1 MSNRELRF
9 QLETLAELI
18 ITMLDRLDGDPE
30 FEDDGCAEE
39 DSDEDLAP
47 IFLDLDRKQPRKV
60 A

>member
-9 QLETLAELI
+9 QLETLAEI
-18 ITMLDRLDGDPE
+18 IINLLDRLDGDPDL
-30 FEDDGCAEE
+30 EDDGCAEE
-39 DSDEDLAP
+39 DSDQDRAP